1 MNLIHAVNDM
11 PLRKKIIILF
21 ALIGIVPLIITFFIS
36 YGEIRKLVVN
46 GQNYAENQSYEQT
59 LTTLNRKLEH
69 IEELS
74 SMLIVNKDMEAILA
88 KGSARMSVADQI
100 EVYGNIVDYTQIM
113 VSSSD
118 IDSIVYFVDDN
129 YAFTGVDTL
138 FRRMNSIRQLDWAQK
153 VIENK
158 GGPTWTLNK
167 DIDTRTGQSYL
178 SLNKLLWNP
187 EDYTSAIGIVSLNLE
202 LKQIQQSLTKSNPE
216 QLVYVET
223 AAGELVA
230 GSGGKELETM
240 RLDKP
245 FDSKGSYVN
254 VSLASGSYMARGQEI
269 GDTNLYLMSVISH
282 RAATKSINEIKYQM
296 GMVYVIICLLLL
308 LFIFPVARSITRR
321 IYLLMNKMSQV
332 RQGRLNELDIRTSKD
347 EVGQLILSY
356 NYMINSVQELMVEQ
370 YKLGQEKTQAELKAL
385 QSQINP
391 HFLYNTLDMLNW
403 MAQKEERDN
412 IQQIIYALSD
422 YYKLILNKGND
433 FVTVRDE
440 LRLSSIY
447 MEIQK
452 KRFKNRVQLEMEV
465 EESVMDCM
473 LPKITIQPLV
483 ENAILHGV
491 SEKPGGRGTIRI
503 TGHIEGER
511 LIMRISDDGVGMPEE
526 GGGGQRK
533 HRGSGY
539 GLSNI
544 RKRLDL
550 YFGQTAELQLQST
563 PGEGTDV
570 TINVPV
576 THR

>member
-1 MNLIHAVNDM
+1 MNLIHSINDM

-59 LTTLNRKLEH
+59 LTTLTRKLEH

-74 SMLIVNKDMEAILA
+74 SMLIVNKDMEAILS
-88 KGSARMSVADQI
+88 KGSARMSIADQI

-118 IDSIVYFVDDN
+118 IDNIVYFVDDH

-138 FRRMNSIRQLDWAQK
+138 FRRMNSIRELDWAKK
-153 VIENK
+153 VIGNK

-187 EDYTSAIGIVSLNLE
+187 EDYTSAIGIVTLNME
-202 LKQIQQSLTKSNPE
+202 LKQIEQSLTKSNPE

-223 AAGELVA
+223 DAGELVA
-230 GSGGKELETM
+230 DSGERELETM

-245 FDSKGSYVN
+245 FDSNGSYVN
-254 VSLASGSYMARGQEI
+254 VSLAGGSYMARGQEI
-269 GDTNLYLMSVISH
+269 GDTDLYLMSVISH
-282 RAATKSINEIKYQM
+282 RAAAESINQMKYQM
-296 GMVYVIICLLLL
+296 AMVYVIICLVLL
-308 LFIFPVARSITRR
+308 LFIFPVAKSITRR

-332 RQGRLNELDIRTSKD
+332 RQGRLNELDIRPSKD

-433 FVTVRDE
+433 FVTVKDE
-440 LRLSSIY
+440 LRLSAIY

-452 KRFKNRVQLEMEV
+452 KRFKNRIQLEAEVDEQIME
-465 EESVMDCM
+465 CM

-483 ENAILHGV
+483 ENAILHGI
-491 SEKPGGRGTIRI
+491 SEKPGGRGIIRI
-503 TGHIEGER
+503 RGRIENDR
-511 LIMRISDDGVGMPEE
+511 LIMTIHDDGVGLPAE
-526 GGGGQRK
+526 GGSEHRR

-539 GLSNI
+539 GLGNI

-550 YFGQTAELQLQST
+550 YFGQTAELQLHST
-563 PGEGTDV
+563 PGEGTCV

-576 THR
+576 AHR

>member
-1 MNLIHAVNDM
+1 MNLIHSVNDM

-59 LTTLNRKLEH
+59 LTTLTRKLEH

-118 IDSIVYFVDDN
+118 IDNIVYYVDDN

-138 FRRMNSIRQLDWAQK
+138 FRRMNSIRELDWARK

-167 DIDTRTGQSYL
+167 DIDTRTGQPYL

-202 LKQIQQSLTKSNPE
+202 LKQIEQSLTKSNPE

-230 GSGGKELETM
+230 HSGEKELETM

-254 VSLASGSYMARGQEI
+254 VSLAHGSYMARGQEI
-269 GDTNLYLMSVISH
+269 GDTDLYLMSVISH
-282 RAATKSINEIKYQM
+282 RAATESINQIKYQM
-296 GMVYVIICLLLL
+296 VMVYVIICLILLM
-308 LFIFPVARSITRR
+308 FIFPVAKSITRR

-332 RQGRLNELDIRTSKD
+332 RQGRLNELDIRPSKD

-433 FVTVRDE
+433 FVTVKDE

-452 KRFKNRVQLEMEV
+452 KRFKNRIQLEVEV

-483 ENAILHGV
+483 ENAILHGI
-491 SEKPGGRGTIRI
+491 SENPGGRGTIRI
-503 TGHIEGER
+503 TGNIDQDR
-511 LIMRISDDGVGMPEE
+511 LMIKICDDGVGMPEE
-526 GGGGQRK
+526 GHREERR

-550 YFGQTAELQLQST
+550 YFGQTAELQLHST
-563 PGEGTDV
+563 PGEGTCV

-576 THR
+576 IDR

>member
-1 MNLIHAVNDM
+1 MNLIHTVNDM

-59 LTTLNRKLEH
+59 LATLNRKLEH

-74 SMLIVNKDMEAILA
+74 SMLTVNKDMETILS
-88 KGSARMSVADQI
+88 KGAARMSVADQI

-118 IDSIVYFVDDN
+118 IDNIVYFVDDN

-138 FRRMNSIRQLDWAQK
+138 FRRMNSIRQQDWAQK
-153 VIENK
+153 VIDNK
-158 GGPTWTLNK
+158 GSPTWTLNK
-167 DIDTRTGQSYL
+167 DIDTRTGLSYL

-187 EDYTSAIGIVSLNLE
+187 EDYTSAIGIVSLNVE
-202 LKQIQQSLTKSNPE
+202 LKQIEQSLTKSNPE

-230 GSGGKELETM
+230 GSGKKELETM
-240 RLDKP
+240 RLEGP

-269 GDTNLYLMSVISH
+269 GNTNLYLMSVISH
-282 RAATKSINEIKYQM
+282 RAAAESINQIKYQM
-296 GMVYVIICLLLL
+296 VMVYLIICLVLL
-308 LFIFPVARSITRR
+308 LFIFPVAKSITRR

-332 RQGRLNELDIRTSKD
+332 RQGRLNELDIRPSKD

-422 YYKLILNKGND
+422 YYKLILNKGQD
-433 FVTVRDE
+433 FVTVKDE
-440 LRLSSIY
+440 LKLSTIY

-452 KRFKNRVQLEMEV
+452 KRFKNRIQLEVEV
-465 EESVMDCM
+465 DEQVMDCM
-473 LPKITIQPLV
+473 LPKITLQPIV
-483 ENAILHGV
+483 ENAILHGI

-503 TGHIEGER
+503 TGRIDSER
-511 LIMRISDDGVGMPEE
+511 LIIQIYDDGVGMPEE
-526 GGGGQRK
+526 GSSNQRR
-533 HRGSGY
+533 HHGSGY
-539 GLSNI
+539 GISNI
-544 RKRLDL
+544 MKRLDL
-550 YFGQTAELQLQST
+550 YFGQTAELTLQST
-563 PGEGTDV
+563 PDEGTCV
-570 TINVPV
+570 TIDVPV

>member
-1 MNLIHAVNDM
+1 MNLIHSVNDM

-59 LTTLNRKLEH
+59 LTTLTRKLEH

-74 SMLIVNKDMEAILA
+74 SMLIVNKDMEAILS
-88 KGSARMSVADQI
+88 KGAARMSVADQI

-118 IDSIVYFVDDN
+118 IDNIVYFVDDN

-138 FRRMNSIRQLDWAQK
+138 FRRMNSIRELDWAQE
-153 VIENK
+153 VIANK
-158 GGPTWTLNK
+158 GGPTWILNK
-167 DIDTRTGQSYL
+167 DIDTRTGLSYL

-202 LKQIQQSLTKSNPE
+202 LKQIEQSLTKSNPE

-230 GSGGKELETM
+230 GSGKKELETM
-240 RLDKP
+240 RLKEP

-282 RAATKSINEIKYQM
+282 RAATESINHIKYQM
-296 GMVYVIICLLLL
+296 VMIYLIICLVLL
-308 LFIFPVARSITRR
+308 LFIFPVAKSITRR

-332 RQGRLNELDIRTSKD
+332 RQGRLNELDIRPSKD

-403 MAQKEERDN
+403 MAQKEEREN

-433 FVTVRDE
+433 FVTVKDE
-440 LRLSSIY
+440 LRLCTIY

-452 KRFKNRVQLEMEV
+452 KRFKNRIQLEVEV
-465 EESVMDCM
+465 DEQVMDCM
-473 LPKITIQPLV
+473 LPKITLQPIV
-483 ENAILHGV
+483 ENAILHGI

-503 TGHIEGER
+503 TGSIDNDR
-511 LIMRISDDGVGMPEE
+511 LIIRICDDGVGLPEE
-526 GGGGQRK
+526 GSSQQRR

-539 GLSNI
+539 GISNI
-544 RKRLDL
+544 MKRLDL
-550 YFGQTAELQLQST
+550 YFGQTVELALQST
-563 PGEGTDV
+563 PDEGTCV
-570 TINVPV
+570 TIDVPV
-576 THR
+576 IHR